1 MKGTKIIRGIAIS
14 IIAIFV
20 IHQAFSAIYNP
31 IKTENAVFYTATD
44 GLKITGLIIR
54 NETLVVNDNSGV
66 LHFVI
71 GDGGRV
77 SKDGVIANVYS
88 NESSSI
94 TLSRINTL
102 NEKIKD
108 IEDILSY
115 NDVDAVNLDL
125 INSKFEDKVNETILA
140 ASTFNYSD
148 FLKSSEALLSVVNRK
163 QAALGVEIDLSS
175 QLQSL
180 KTELESL
187 NSHLPNAKASINA
200 EKSGYFVSKTDGY
213 EHIFSNLNAD
223 DITCEFLSNATS
235 KENKGNIIGKIV
247 SDYEWCIA
255 AEVSVDESLNFKE
268 GESLILETPIKTSPK
283 LPVTVKQI
291 NISESLEKAVILFSC
306 NQMNSELAVT
316 RSSPMT
322 VIKSE
327 YSGLKVPK
335 KALRVVNSVRGV
347 YVETGMQ
354 VEFVPVNIIYTGKDF
369 IICEKQTE
377 NGNVLKLYDRVVV
390 KGKNLYDGKIIG

>member
-148 FLKSSEALLSVVNRK
+148 FLKSSESLLSVVNRK

-223 DITCEFLSNATS
+223 DITCEFLSNATP

-335 KALRVVNSVRGV
+335 KALR
-347 YVETGMQ
+347 
-354 VEFVPVNIIYTGKDF
+354 
-369 IICEKQTE
+369 
-377 NGNVLKLYDRVVV
+377 
-390 KGKNLYDGKIIG
+390 

>member
-1 MKGTKIIRGIAIS
+1 MKGVKIIRGIAIF
-14 IIAIFV
+14 IIAVFV

-31 IKTENAVFYTATD
+31 IKTENAIYYTATD

-54 NETLVVNDNSGV
+54 NETLVINDDSGV
-66 LHFVI
+66 LHFTVN
-71 GDGGRV
+71 DGGRV
-77 SKDGVIANVYS
+77 SKDGVIANVYD

-125 INSKFEDKVNETILA
+125 INSKFEDKVNETILS

-148 FLKSSEALLSVVNRK
+148 FLKSSEELLSVVNRK

-175 QLQSL
+175 QLESL
-180 KTELESL
+180 KAELEGL
-187 NSHLPNAKASINA
+187 NANLPSAKANISA
-200 EKSGYFVSKTDGY
+200 VKSGYFVSKTDGY
-213 EHIFSNLNAD
+213 EQVFSNLNTD
-223 DITCEFLSNATS
+223 DITSEFLKNAAL
-235 KENKGNIIGKIV
+235 KDNGVNVIGKIV
-247 SDYEWCIA
+247 SDYEWYIA

-268 GESLILETPIKTSPK
+268 GEILTLETPIKTSPK

-291 NISESLEKAVILFSC
+291 NISESAKTAVLLFAC

-322 VIKSE
+322 VIKSQ
-327 YSGLKVPK
+327 YSGLKIPK

-347 YVETGMQ
+347 YVENGMQ
-354 VEFVPVNIIYTGKDF
+354 IEFVPVNIVYTAKDF

-377 NGNVLKLYDRVVV
+377 NSNVLKLYDRVVV